1 MFQKGDM
8 GGGRGYTAL
17 MLKNHHFP
25 FIDCISVLRENID
38 RTEDDRW
45 RRISHTFSRYGVGAR
60 YVKFYHGGMTQDMD
74 MEEGWYGAKMTGS
87 TVQVSYPDTQ
97 VTQQLFKCTCR
108 RGHAR
113 LRD

>member
-1 MFQKGDM
+1 MFQKGNM
-8 GGGRGYTAL
+8 GEGGGCISTYA
-17 MLKNHHFP
+17 KNHHFP
-25 FIDCISVLRENID
+25 FIGCISVFRENID